1 MKIFSLKNLDTS
13 SSVLIMTLE
22 GVAKWLKEKEPVGDK
37 FYVASGICGEEK
49 TFFDITAE
57 NLRKLIDDTHTQ
69 CGPNF
74 APSFFISR
82 NFFVQT
88 IDIQYVLGT
97 VDVIE

>member
-1 MKIFSLKNLDTS
+1 MKIFSLKDLDDS
-13 SSVLIMTLE
+13 SCVLIMTLE
-22 GVAKWLKEKEPVGDK
+22 GVAKWLKEKKPVGDK
-37 FYVASGICGEEK
+37 FYVVSGKEK

-74 APSFFISR
+74 APSFFISQD
-82 NFFVQT
+82 FFVQT
-88 IDIQYVLGT
+88 IDTQYVLGC